1 MPKGLLQGVF
11 ISCLKRDQL
20 VGLNIK
26 KNSPILLN
34 LLQEMPNAHSDDCK
48 A

>member
-11 ISCLKRDQL
+11 ISCLQHDQL

-34 LLQEMPNAHSDDCK
+34 LLQEKPNAHSDDCK